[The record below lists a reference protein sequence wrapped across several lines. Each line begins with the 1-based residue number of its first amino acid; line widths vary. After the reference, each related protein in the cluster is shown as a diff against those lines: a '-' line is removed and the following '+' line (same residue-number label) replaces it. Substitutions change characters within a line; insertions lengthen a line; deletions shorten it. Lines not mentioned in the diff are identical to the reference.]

1 MWNWPSRKRRPFPPS
16 QQREL
21 EAERQSARTLNK
33 GHGRVERRELTS
45 TTMLNEHLDW
55 PGVKQVCRL
64 ERTTVC
70 DGQTARDV
78 AYAITSV
85 SRAQADAAGLLKWW
99 RGHWGI
105 ENKEHWVRDE
115 TFGEDR
121 SRVRS
126 GAAPQILA
134 GVRNLIMNWLRTH
147 KVVNIAETLREN
159 AWNPHRLFTMLGK
172 QNE

>member
-1 MWNWPSRKRRPFPPS
+1 M
-16 QQREL
+16 

-55 PGVKQVCRL
+55 PGVKQACRL
-64 ERTTVC
+64 ERTTVRN
-70 DGQTARDV
+70 GKTTHEV

-85 SRAQADAAGLLKWW
+85 SRAQADAARLLEWW
-99 RGHWGI
+99 RSHWGI

-121 SRVRS
+121 SQVRS

-147 KVVNIAETLREN
+147 KIGNIAQALREN
-159 AWNPHRLFTMLGK
+159 AWNPQRLFTMLGK
-172 QNE
+172 QNQ